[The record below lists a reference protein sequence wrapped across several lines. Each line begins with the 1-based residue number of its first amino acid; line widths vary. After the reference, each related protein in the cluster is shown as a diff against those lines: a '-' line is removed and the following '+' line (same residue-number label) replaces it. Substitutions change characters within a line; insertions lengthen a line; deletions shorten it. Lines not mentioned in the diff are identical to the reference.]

1 MAAPIDLTK
10 YEGRPQLPEGVHVV
24 TVTDRKAERSTNGN
38 DVLKLIVTDAK
49 GNTGEV
55 SLFMNE
61 KSLWKLSNFAKA
73 CGLTKDQRQAFTSS
87 MLIGKRLKVRADK
100 QVSDKG
106 NVYTKIEEFA
116 GLEETL
122 EPLAPAAA
130 TSRPPAAT
138 APPANTTAA
147 RPAAGYDDAVPP
159 GTDDDLPF

>member
-1 MAAPIDLTK
+1 MATIDLTK

-24 TVTDRKAERSTNGN
+24 TVTDRKAERTPGGK
-38 DVLKLIVTDAK
+38 DVLKLTVTDSK

-61 KSLWKLSNFAKA
+61 ESRWRLAKFAIA
-73 CGLTKDQRQAFTSS
+73 CGLTKEERQNWQSS
-87 MLIGKRLKVRADK
+87 MFIGRRLKVRADK
-100 QVSDKG
+100 HTSDKG
-106 NVYTKIEEFA
+106 NDYTKIDAFA
-116 GLEETL
+116 GVEETL

-138 APPANTTAA
+138 APPAHTTAA
-147 RPAAGYDDAVPP
+147 KPAAGYDDAVPP